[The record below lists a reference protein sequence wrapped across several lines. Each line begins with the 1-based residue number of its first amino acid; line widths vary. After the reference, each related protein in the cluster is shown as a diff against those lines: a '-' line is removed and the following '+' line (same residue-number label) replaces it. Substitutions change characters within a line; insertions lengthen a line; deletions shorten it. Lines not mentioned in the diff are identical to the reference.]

1 MGLTLRR
8 VYEGAVL
15 TLTGQ
20 QQREVELL
28 ANGLDRELQA
38 VAVIADDTARFLGQ
52 QPSLDAQAM
61 VALLAGS
68 LSLNPLIQGAALAF
82 EPFALRADQRLFAP
96 YVFGADATA
105 VDLAAVVGDY
115 TEGGTAWYREVRAA
129 GRPVWSEPRRETLGG
144 AVTVVTYAV
153 PIRAQERFI
162 GVASLD
168 LRLDRL
174 SELLAAGESA
184 QFMVMSRRGRFVAHS
199 DAGQVLQASLQDLV
213 AAVDSAAFQSIANRI
228 LAGERGVAV
237 LGQRPSADA
246 LPTGELWISHA
257 PIPINGW
264 SLATLT
270 AEAQLIAPI
279 RAQIELALLG
289 LGLTMVL
296 IFLLVWWMSSRLTR
310 PIKLLEA
317 AVSEVA
323 RGRLDTH
330 IENIRSTDE
339 LGRLSRGFNRMLKNL
354 KKQIARQSQQETASR
369 LVERELHLAR
379 ETQRSLLPG
388 DFTALHGPQDF
399 TLHAVNQAARHVAG
413 DFFDYFLVSPGT
425 LVFVIADV
433 SGKGLSAALVMA
445 VTRTMVRDL
454 AQSGRRPGEIL
465 RETNERLRESRRSGA
480 FVTLFLGI
488 YHSASG
494 QVTYA
499 NGGHLPPYLI
509 SSTGE
514 VATVGEATGTIVGM
528 LEQQDY
534 QDAEFTLQP
543 GDTLLLHTDG
553 YPEARSPAGE
563 FYGTSRIKHFL
574 QRHARGSVRELC
586 DAITAEI
593 AAFQHDSLSDDLT
606 LLALRRSVRS
616 VNVA

>member
-1 MGLTLRR
+1 LYLRR
-8 VYEGAVL
+8 LRTIRMKAE
-15 TLTGQ
+15 
-20 QQREVELL
+20 
-28 ANGLDRELQA
+28 
-38 VAVIADDTARFLGQ
+38 
-52 QPSLDAQAM
+52 
-61 VALLAGS
+61 
-68 LSLNPLIQGAALAF
+68 
-82 EPFALRADQRLFAP
+82 LRAAHDTQMSIMPHENPIVPGCDISGICIPANE
-96 YVFGADATA
+96 
-105 VDLAAVVGDY
+105 VG
-115 TEGGTAWYREVRAA
+115 
-129 GRPVWSEPRRETLGG
+129 
-144 AVTVVTYAV
+144 
-153 PIRAQERFI
+153 
-162 GVASLD
+162 
-168 LRLDRL
+168 
-174 SELLAAGESA
+174 
-184 QFMVMSRRGRFVAHS
+184 
-199 DAGQVLQASLQDLV
+199 
-213 AAVDSAAFQSIANRI
+213 
-228 LAGERGVAV
+228 
-237 LGQRPSADA
+237 
-246 LPTGELWISHA
+246 
-257 PIPINGW
+257 
-264 SLATLT
+264 
-270 AEAQLIAPI
+270 
-279 RAQIELALLG
+279 
-289 LGLTMVL
+289 
-296 IFLLVWWMSSRLTR
+296 
-310 PIKLLEA
+310 
-317 AVSEVA
+317 
-323 RGRLDTH
+323 
-330 IENIRSTDE
+330 
-339 LGRLSRGFNRMLKNL
+339 
-354 KKQIARQSQQETASR
+354 
-369 LVERELHLAR
+369 
-379 ETQRSLLPG
+379 
-388 DFTALHGPQDF
+388 
-399 TLHAVNQAARHVAG
+399 G